1 MDMLNKACKAVDSGA
16 LTAQELDALYKE
28 FNSYRESVNAE
39 LMHGVKADSFAEEL
53 ERRKQLEFQRSNFDR
68 VGRMLHNALI
78 ERRRTDVYDELPERV
93 DSITALVD
101 KLDELEM
108 EMVGLEAELS
118 VASKSWIRDRINYRV
133 SMDRSL
139 AERVAA
145 RSRVTDAAL
154 RRNLVDQMS
163 DTPRK

>member
-1 MDMLNKACKAVDSGA
+1 MDMLNKVTRAVDSGA
-16 LTAQELDALYKE
+16 LTAQELEALHNE
-28 FNSYRESVNAE
+28 FNAYRESVNRE
-39 LMHGVKADSFAEEL
+39 LMHGVKADSFTEEM
-53 ERRKQLEFQRSNFDR
+53 ERRKQLEFERGNFDR
-68 VGRMLHNALI
+68 LSRVLHNALI
-78 ERRRTDVYDELPERV
+78 ERKRADVYEALPERIEA
-93 DSITALVD
+93 ITALTD
-101 KLDELEM
+101 RLDELET

-118 VASKSWIRDRINYRV
+118 IASKSWIRDRLSFRV
-133 SMDRSL
+133 SMDREL